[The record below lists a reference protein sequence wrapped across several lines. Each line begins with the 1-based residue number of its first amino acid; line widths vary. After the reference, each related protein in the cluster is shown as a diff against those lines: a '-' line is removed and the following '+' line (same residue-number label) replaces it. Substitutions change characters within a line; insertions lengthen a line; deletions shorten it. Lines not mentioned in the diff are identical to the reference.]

1 MNSPGKQT
9 YYTEFFNNFTSS
21 SSVSGSSGW
30 KLSNEPRSCSCW
42 KEENILIFCKSLVWV
57 LVLHGSIL
65 FPLPWDLVS
74 MTVFFYLLFISEIL
88 AQLLGWTKNSLS
100 RNLVIVIFCSHG
112 RISTSLRQISGYVA
126 VDFQEYSV
134 KQLPQM
140 LLLNGWSRFTL
151 NFIPWYNKIKSIRI
165 QETCYMYDSFTPL
178 LLIWQVTISF

>member
-1 MNSPGKQT
+1 MFQQFYLIIFSIR
-9 YYTEFFNNFTSS
+9 EFWLKVVQWAKELLLLERRKYLDFLEVFSLSFSS
-21 SSVSGSSGW
+21 SWKHFVSSSMGPGQHD
-30 KLSNEPRSCSCW
+30 S
-42 KEENILIFCKSLVWV
+42 
-57 LVLHGSIL
+57 
-65 FPLPWDLVS
+65 
-74 MTVFFYLLFISEIL
+74 FFYLLFISEIS

-112 RISTSLRQISGYVA
+112 RISTSLRQISGYAA

-165 QETCYMYDSFTPL
+165 QETCYMYDSFTPF
-178 LLIWQVTISF
+178 LLIWQVIISF

>member
-1 MNSPGKQT
+1 MINSPGKQT
-9 YYTEFFNNFTSS
+9 YYTECFNNFTSS

-42 KEENILIFCKSLVWV
+42 KEENILIFWKS
-57 LVLHGSIL
+57 
-65 FPLPWDLVS
+65 S
-74 MTVFFYLLFISEIL
+74 MGPGQHDSFFYLLFISEIS

-165 QETCYMYDSFTPL
+165 QETCYMYDSFTPF